1 MMAEK
6 PIASSAR
13 VLSCACGCGVESA
26 NEVESIV
33 ATEVN
38 FPIKVMSDGEA
49 NWLHLFGGGVTA
61 GRKRPFQAINS
72 GVASSKFRV

>member
-6 PIASSAR
+6 PIASSAK
-13 VLSCACGCGVESA
+13 VLSWACGCGVESA

-38 FPIKVMSDGEA
+38 FPIKVRSGGEA
-49 NWLHLFGGGVTA
+49 NWLHRSA
-61 GRKRPFQAINS
+61 GA
-72 GVASSKFRV
+72 

>member
-6 PIASSAR
+6 PIASSAK
-13 VLSCACGCGVESA
+13 VLSWARGCGVESA

-38 FPIKVMSDGEA
+38 FPIKVRSGGEA
-49 NWLHLFGGGVTA
+49 NWLHRSA
-61 GRKRPFQAINS
+61 GA
-72 GVASSKFRV
+72 